1 MNSTAEYL
9 DRVARDL
16 AVVLRA
22 DVVAGLSDAEKMQVL
37 RAAGEVARRVDAV
50 VVETVGSV
58 DQRPAGSGELAFCGR
73 FGCRSMNELVQRVL
87 RTDAA
92 GAARVVKAG
101 KIIRQELDYSSG
113 ATLPARWPALRDALV
128 DGAVGVAGLL
138 AATGPVEQAGVR
150 IGAADRLRADTELA
164 DYARGLVAV
173 DADGD
178 GDEDVDADGDED
190 RRLES
195 GPPATPE
202 DLKLLSRVIVTYLDP
217 DGAEPAE
224 ERAMRARGI
233 VLGRAKDGVI
243 PIRGSLLP
251 ETAGQLQRIWDA
263 YLNPK
268 VDGPPIPAAP
278 DMSAVGSGVRFM
290 PSIDDTAPGARYDT
304 PLGETEN
311 SPLGDTDD
319 TSLAASPRHLDA
331 DVPLFTDDVLP
342 SGDAGGLV
350 DDRTRAQKQHD
361 ALAAVLGIAAR
372 HGDMPTL
379 GGAAPTLVVS
389 VTAEDYA
396 SGRGWAHVDGIDDA
410 PVSLATARH
419 TACGGSIQRVT
430 SDPGGRIIG
439 IDTTD
444 RIFTAHQRRAIALRD
459 KECLIPGCH
468 VPATWCEIHHVTE
481 HSHGGPTT
489 TDNGVTLCWHHHRTL
504 DTNGWTIR
512 MHHGVPHVR
521 GPAWWDPHQK
531 WRTPQPAAR
540 PTTRTT
546 TRHPTPTTITTA
558 TVAATTT
565 PAARQR
571 TRPPIRA

>member
-1 MNSTAEYL
+1 MNSTAELL
-9 DRVARDL
+9 DRVAADL
-16 AVVLRA
+16 AAVLRA
-22 DVVAGLSDAEKMQVL
+22 DALAGLSDAEKMQVL
-37 RAAGEVARRVDAV
+37 RAAGELARRVDAV
-50 VVETVGSV
+50 IVETVGSV
-58 DQRPAGSGELAFCGR
+58 DQRPAGSGELAFCGL
-73 FGCRSMNELVQRVL
+73 FGCRTMNELVQRVL

-101 KIIRQELDYSSG
+101 KVVRREVDFSSG
-113 ATLPARWPALRDALV
+113 AMLPARWPALREALL

-138 AATGPVEQAGVR
+138 AATGPVEQAGPR
-150 IGAADRLRADTELA
+150 IGAADRLRADVELA
-164 DYARGLVAV
+164 EYARGLIAV
-173 DADGD
+173 DGGGSGSADGDSELDADGYA
-178 GDEDVDADGDED
+178 DADAE
-190 RRLES
+190 RRLEA

-233 VLGRAKDGVI
+233 VLGRVKDGVI

-278 DMSAVGSGVRFM
+278 QPAVGMASGVRFV
-290 PSIDDTAPGARYDT
+290 PSADEARFDTDEHALNGETHGPLDDTLCPLDGAVFPPD
-304 PLGETEN
+304 G
-311 SPLGDTDD
+311 
-319 TSLAASPRHLDA
+319 A
-331 DVPLFTDDVLP
+331 LP
-342 SGDAGGLV
+342 SGDPGGMV
-350 DDRTRAQKQHD
+350 DGRSRAQKQHD

-372 HGDMPTL
+372 HSDMPSL

-396 SGRGWAHVDGIDDA
+396 TGRGWAHVDGTDT

-430 SDPGGRIIG
+430 SDPTGRIIG

-444 RIFTAHQRRAIALRD
+444 RVFTVHQRRAITLRD
-459 KECLIPGCH
+459 RECLIPGCH
-468 VPATWCEIHHVTE
+468 VPAAWCEIHHVTE
-481 HSHGGPTT
+481 HSRGGPTT

-504 DTNGWTIR
+504 DTSGWTIR
-512 MHHGVPHVR
+512 MHNGTPHVR

-531 WRTPQPAAR
+531 WRTPRPA
-540 PTTRTT
+540 PRTT
-546 TRHPTPTTITTA
+546 T
-558 TVAATTT
+558 AAT
-565 PAARQR
+565 AAAAAAAKRR
-571 TRPPIRA
+571 ARPPMRA

>member
-1 MNSTAEYL
+1 MNSTAELL
-9 DRVARDL
+9 DRVAADL

-101 KIIRQELDYSSG
+101 KIVRRELDFSSG
-113 ATLPARWPALRDALV
+113 AMLPARWPALRETLLA
-128 DGAVGVAGLL
+128 GAVGVAGLL

-150 IGAADRLRADTELA
+150 IGAADRLRADAELA
-164 DYARGLVAV
+164 EYARGLVAV
-173 DADGD
+173 DDGS
-178 GDEDVDADGDED
+178 DADGHVEA
-190 RRLES
+190 

-233 VLGRAKDGVI
+233 VLGRVKDGVI

-251 ETAGQLQRIWDA
+251 ETAGQLQRIFDA

-268 VDGPPIPAAP
+268 VDGPPIPATPLP
-278 DMSAVGSGVRFM
+278 DDGFEDGVRFV
-290 PSIDDTAPGARYDT
+290 PSADDAALGADDHA
-304 PLGETEN
+304 LN
-311 SPLGDTDD
+311 SQTH
-319 TSLAASPRHLDA
+319 SLLA
-331 DVPLFTDDVLP
+331 DDVLP
-342 SGDAGGLV
+342 PGDPGGMV
-350 DDRTRAQKQHD
+350 DDRSRAQKQHD

-389 VTAEDYA
+389 VAAEDYA
-396 SGRGWAHVDGIDDA
+396 SGRGWAHVDGVDDA

-430 SDPGGRIIG
+430 CDPGGRIIG

-459 KECLIPGCH
+459 TECLIPGCH

-481 HSHGGPTT
+481 HARGGPTS

-521 GPAWWDPHQK
+521 GPAWWDPHQR
-531 WRTPQPAAR
+531 WRTPR

-546 TRHPTPTTITTA
+546 TRHPTPATITTP
-558 TVAATTT
+558 TITT
-565 PAARQR
+565 PTTRRHATPARPP
-571 TRPPIRA
+571 RPPIRA

>member
-1 MNSTAEYL
+1 MNSTAELL
-9 DRVARDL
+9 DRVAADL
-16 AVVLRA
+16 AVVLCA
-22 DVVAGLSDAEKMQVL
+22 DTLASLSDAEKMQVL
-37 RAAGEVARRVDAV
+37 RAAGEVSRRVDAV

-73 FGCRSMNELVQRVL
+73 FGCRTMNELVQRVL

-92 GAARVVKAG
+92 GAARIVKAG
-101 KIIRQELDYSSG
+101 RMVRRELDFSSG
-113 ATLPARWPALRDALV
+113 ALLPARWPALRDALLH
-128 DGAVGVAGLL
+128 GAVGVAGLL
-138 AATGPVEQAGVR
+138 AATGPMEQAGPR
-150 IGAADRLRADTELA
+150 IGAADRMRADAELA
-164 DYARGLVAV
+164 EYARGLIAV
-173 DADGD
+173 DDTDTDAAT
-178 GDEDVDADGDED
+178 DVGADAD
-190 RRLES
+190 RAPES

-233 VLGRAKDGVI
+233 VLGRVKDGVI

-268 VDGPPIPAAP
+268 VDGPPTPTTPVI
-278 DMSAVGSGVRFM
+278 GTGVRFI
-290 PSIDDTAPGARYDT
+290 PSADEAAVDSDALPR
-304 PLGETEN
+304 
-311 SPLGDTDD
+311 LGDRVFTALTDGD
-319 TSLAASPRHLDA
+319 ASSGLG
-331 DVPLFTDDVLP
+331 DDDILT
-342 SGDAGGLV
+342 SGDAGRTV

-396 SGRGWAHVDGIDDA
+396 TGRGWAHVDGIDDA

-430 SDPGGRIIG
+430 SDSTGRIIG
-439 IDTTD
+439 ISTTD
-444 RIFTAHQRRAIALRD
+444 RVFTVHQRRAITLRD
-459 KECLIPGCH
+459 RECLIPGCH

-481 HSHGGPTT
+481 HARGGPTT

-504 DTNGWTIR
+504 DTSGWNIR
-512 MHHGVPHVR
+512 MNHGTPEVR

-531 WRTPQPAAR
+531 WRTPR
-540 PTTRTT
+540 PTTPLSTAPARRRAP
-546 TRHPTPTTITTA
+546 TRASTA
-558 TVAATTT
+558 K
-565 PAARQR
+565 
-571 TRPPIRA
+571 RPINRPIRA

>member
-1 MNSTAEYL
+1 MNSTAEVL
-9 DRVARDL
+9 DRVAADL
-16 AVVLRA
+16 AAVLRE
-22 DVVAGLSDAEKMQVL
+22 DVLAGLSDAEKMQVL

-50 VVETVGSV
+50 IVETVGSV

-73 FGCRSMNELVQRVL
+73 FGCRTMNELVQRVL

-101 KIIRQELDYSSG
+101 KVVRRELDFSSG
-113 ATLPARWPALRDALV
+113 ALLPARWPALREALL

-150 IGAADRLRADTELA
+150 IGVADRLHADAELA
-164 DYARGLVAV
+164 EYARGLVAV
-173 DADGD
+173 ESADGAADTDADGC
-178 GDEDVDADGDED
+178 GDADAGPG
-190 RRLES
+190 RGLEAC
-195 GPPATPE
+195 PPATPE

-233 VLGRAKDGVI
+233 VLGRVKDGVI

-268 VDGPPIPAAP
+268 VDGPPVPATP
-278 DMSAVGSGVRFM
+278 RPEVGMAGAVRFV
-290 PSIDDTAPGARYDT
+290 PSTDSATLGA
-304 PLGETEN
+304 GEHALNGEAH
-311 SPLGDTDD
+311 GF
-319 TSLAASPRHLDA
+319 LDG
-331 DVPLFTDDVLP
+331 DVLP
-342 SGDAGGLV
+342 SGDRGGMV
-350 DDRTRAQKQHD
+350 DGRSRAQKQHD

-372 HGDMPTL
+372 HSDMPSL

-396 SGRGWAHVDGIDDA
+396 SGRGWAQVDGIDT
-410 PVSLATARH
+410 PVSLTTARH

-430 SDPGGRIIG
+430 SDTTGRIIG
-439 IDTTD
+439 IDSTD
-444 RIFTAHQRRAIALRD
+444 RVFTVHQRRAITLRD
-459 KECLIPGCH
+459 RECLIPGCH

-481 HSHGGPTT
+481 HARGGPTS

-504 DTNGWTIR
+504 DTSGWEIR
-512 MHHGVPHVR
+512 MRGGTPHVR

-531 WRTPQPAAR
+531 WRTPRPA
-540 PTTRTT
+540 PRTAPRT
-546 TRHPTPTTITTA
+546 ATATTTA
-558 TVAATTT
+558 TAT
-565 PAARQR
+565 AARQR
-571 TRPPIRA
+571 TRTPMRA